1 MSRTLSVGP
10 ATWLG
15 DRSYGWY
22 LWHRPAIVFARATWA
37 TEAWWVLPAVAAAAL
52 VPTCLSYRWL
62 EWPLRRNPGL
72 AGRRTL
78 ALAAVCIVV
87 PLTASRLVW
96 SLGNAVADSG
106 MVRVSEQFAPHL
118 GDVHACHVGDVNA
131 TLANPACSW
140 TVPDARGRI
149 VFVGDSNAGHLVE
162 GLMDSAQDADYDL
175 TVATYDGCPLAT
187 LTLIDNHP
195 AFRVP
200 GAQCRGYVHGVI
212 QRLTADPPSLVV
224 IGSVSDIYVRD
235 SGIEFARSDGSIYAS
250 TSEDK
255 TRLWQ
260 EGLGTV
266 LAALTDADVPVA
278 VVHPAPHFLDWDP
291 RGCGPDRLS
300 RGDRGRVLN
309 RDETEALRAGVVAAA
324 ADAPGATTV
333 DLDPELCLVDGC
345 ATNDGGRWIYRDG
358 LHITV
363 GASRRLAPRYAQL
376 IEDHA
381 QPRP

>member
-1 MSRTLSVGP
+1 
-10 ATWLG
+10 
-15 DRSYGWY
+15 
-22 LWHRPAIVFARATWA
+22 
-37 TEAWWVLPAVAAAAL
+37 
-52 VPTCLSYRWL
+52 
-62 EWPLRRNPGL
+62 
-72 AGRRTL
+72 
-78 ALAAVCIVV
+78 
-87 PLTASRLVW
+87 
-96 SLGNAVADSG
+96 
-106 MVRVSEQFAPHL
+106 
-118 GDVHACHVGDVNA
+118 
-131 TLANPACSW
+131 
-140 TVPDARGRI
+140 
-149 VFVGDSNAGHLVE
+149 
-162 GLMDSAQDADYDL
+162 MDSAQDADYDL

-195 AFRVP
+195 AFRVSA
-200 GAQCRGYVHGVI
+200 AQCRGYVDGVI

-235 SGIEFARSDGSIYAS
+235 SGIEFARSDGSFYAT

-278 VVHPAPHFLDWDP
+278 VVHPVPHFLDWDP

-309 RDETEALRAGVVAAA
+309 RDETEALRAGVVAAEVAAA

-363 GASRRLAPRYAQL
+363 GASRRLAPRFAQL
-376 IEDHA
+376 IEEHA